1 MPLAVGKGIP
11 PLEHKG
17 AQVEAPQECSAYQ
30 PWAFGHGAWQSGVP
44 VGGAHA
50 CKACVSFLIHS
61 YGNPIR
67 TATTRA
73 SKRSHRALSE
83 CTIMNLGLHQTLY
96 HAVDQGIEAY
106 ITSRRA
112 RISLFIHQH
121 FSFRGALA
129 LHRKTFGRDVY
140 KYPVNLMWGLPVAL
154 VTGAADLLD
163 KAGATRTAQWL
174 HRMPRGMPT
183 ALHQELQWLLYTEL
197 LELPYAQEGR
207 ASHRDALLEHILADP
222 RIAALC
228 DEYLTHLHGVAE
240 QPAFRAALERHL
252 AEYGKTRGAVSELAG
267 SLLHLAAGYAALS
280 KATPGALSVG
290 TAAATAI
297 AQHLAIANFWLG
309 STVGAWY
316 YAVFPVTASAGL
328 VAATT
333 GALLA
338 AGGVVTALAW
348 LVLDPLLATTGIHRR
363 RLDRFVTALG
373 EELRGGRG
381 GAYRVRDH
389 YIARVFDVLE
399 LLRTASTAFR

>member
-1 MPLAVGKGIP
+1 MH
-11 PLEHKG
+11 LE
-17 AQVEAPQECSAYQ
+17 
-30 PWAFGHGAWQSGVP
+30 
-44 VGGAHA
+44 
-50 CKACVSFLIHS
+50 
-61 YGNPIR
+61 
-67 TATTRA
+67 
-73 SKRSHRALSE
+73 
-83 CTIMNLGLHQTLY
+83 LHQTLQ
-96 HAVDQGIEAY
+96 HAVDKGIEAY

-112 RISLFIHQH
+112 RIPIFIAQH

-140 KYPVNLMWGLPVAL
+140 KYPVNLVWSLPVAL
-154 VTGAADLLD
+154 VQGATDLLA

-174 HRMPRGMPT
+174 HRMPRGMAT
-183 ALHQELQWLLYTEL
+183 ALHQELHWLLYTEL
-197 LELPYAQEGR
+197 LELPYAQEGSV
-207 ASHRDALLEHILADP
+207 SHRDALLEHILADP
-222 RIAALC
+222 EIAALC
-228 DEYLTHLHGVAE
+228 DTYLRQLHGVAE
-240 QPAFRAALERHL
+240 RPAFRAALERHL

-267 SLLHLAAGYAALS
+267 SLLHLAAGYATLS
-280 KATPGALSVG
+280 KATPGALSAG

-316 YAVFPVTASAGL
+316 YTVFPVTASAGL

-348 LVLDPLLATTGIHRR
+348 IVLDPLLATTGLHRR

-399 LLRTASTAFR
+399 MLRTAATAFR

>member
-1 MPLAVGKGIP
+1 
-11 PLEHKG
+11 
-17 AQVEAPQECSAYQ
+17 
-30 PWAFGHGAWQSGVP
+30 
-44 VGGAHA
+44 
-50 CKACVSFLIHS
+50 
-61 YGNPIR
+61 
-67 TATTRA
+67 
-73 SKRSHRALSE
+73 
-83 CTIMNLGLHQTLY
+83 MNLDLHQTLH
-96 HAVDQGIEAY
+96 HAVDKGIEAY

-112 RISLFIHQH
+112 RIPIFIARH

-129 LHRKTFGRDVY
+129 LHWKTFGRDFY
-140 KYPVNLMWGLPVAL
+140 RHPVNLVWGLPVAL
-154 VTGAADLLD
+154 AHGAADLLA
-163 KAGATRTAQWL
+163 KAGAPRPAQWL

-183 ALHQELQWLLYTEL
+183 VLHQELHWLLYTEL
-197 LELPYAQEGR
+197 LELPCAQEGR
-207 ASHRDALLEHILADP
+207 AAHRDALLEHILAEP

-228 DEYLTHLHGVAE
+228 DEYLTQLHSIADR
-240 QPAFRAALERHL
+240 PAFRAALERHL
-252 AEYGKTRGAVSELAG
+252 AEYGTTRGAVSELAG

-280 KATPGALSVG
+280 KATPGALSAG

-297 AQHLAIANFWLG
+297 AQHLAIAHFWLG

-316 YAVFPVTASAGL
+316 YTVFPVAASAGL

-348 LVLDPLLATTGIHRR
+348 IVLDPLLATTGIHQR

-399 LLRTASTAFR
+399 LLRTATTAFR

>member
-1 MPLAVGKGIP
+1 MHLD
-11 PLEHKG
+11 
-17 AQVEAPQECSAYQ
+17 
-30 PWAFGHGAWQSGVP
+30 
-44 VGGAHA
+44 
-50 CKACVSFLIHS
+50 
-61 YGNPIR
+61 
-67 TATTRA
+67 
-73 SKRSHRALSE
+73 
-83 CTIMNLGLHQTLY
+83 LHQTLH

-112 RISLFIHQH
+112 RIPLFIDQH

-140 KYPVNLMWGLPVAL
+140 KHPVNLVWGLPAAL
-154 VTGAADLLD
+154 VTGAADLLA
-163 KAGATRTAQWL
+163 KAGAHRIAQWL
-174 HRMPRGMPT
+174 HRMPRGIST

-207 ASHRDALLEHILADP
+207 ASHRDALLEHILADS

-228 DEYLTHLHGVAE
+228 DAYLTHLHGVAE
-240 QPAFRAALERHL
+240 QPVFRAALERHL

-267 SLLHLAAGYAALS
+267 SLINLAAGYAALS

-297 AQHLAIANFWLG
+297 AQHLAIAHFWLG

-316 YAVFPVTASAGL
+316 YAVFPVAASAGL

-348 LVLDPLLATTGIHRR
+348 IVLDPLLATTGLHRR

-373 EELRGGRG
+373 EELRGGRSG
-381 GAYRVRDH
+381 VYRVRDH

-399 LLRTASTAFR
+399 LLRFATTAFR